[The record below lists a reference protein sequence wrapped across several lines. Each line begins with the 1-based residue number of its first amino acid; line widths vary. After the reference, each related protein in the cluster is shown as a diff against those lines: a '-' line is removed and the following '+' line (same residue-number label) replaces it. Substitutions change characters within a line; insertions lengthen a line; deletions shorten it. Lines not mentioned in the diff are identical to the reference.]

1 MAGGSEDKWNGNS
14 WSCRENRTQT
24 GGIAISTGVMGPV
37 WSTTCKANSSVLE
50 NKMLI
55 FSSRKKLLECFEVF
69 WCEEKKQL
77 RIIIIIEGIQA
88 KSEGEEA
95 NTLIDQG
102 IITWCHFSWVT
113 RQSTLS
119 TRNIDTAIR
128 GFFLVPSFIVP
139 PHPYSKQRWKD
150 GLHLTGGFSQPH
162 QPGRWGQVPA
172 ACGTLQ
178 LGAGMEG
185 RERTPDGAQ
194 HSLSKTFA
202 LKGAIHNFFRV
213 ALQAQ

>member
-37 WSTTCKANSSVLE
+37 WNTTCKANSSVLE

-102 IITWCHFSWVT
+102 TITWCHFSWVT

-128 GFFLVPSFIVP
+128 GFFSGSFLYCSSPSIFQAEVEGWAA
-139 PHPYSKQRWKD
+139 PHR
-150 GLHLTGGFSQPH
+150 GIFT
-162 QPGRWGQVPA
+162 A
-172 ACGTLQ
+172 
-178 LGAGMEG
+178 
-185 RERTPDGAQ
+185 TPDREVGARTCCLWYPPAGSWDGGQ
-194 HSLSKTFA
+194 GEDTWWCP
-202 LKGAIHNFFRV
+202 
-213 ALQAQ
+213 AQPVKDLCSEGSNS